1 MALDFLLPTLAQLG
15 TAVFAASGALAGL
28 RNRLD
33 IVGVTF
39 VATLTG
45 IGGGTVRDL
54 LLGETPIGWVT
65 SPVEIIICIVVA
77 LGVSLANQALLG
89 RRLMALLVADA
100 AGLALF
106 AVLGADRAL
115 AAGAHPFI
123 AILLGAMTASF
134 GGLIRDVICNDTPV
148 FLQREIYITAGL
160 VGAALFVLLPEAL
173 SFEIRALAGIALA
186 FGLRLL
192 AIVYNW
198 SLPFPRYR

>member
-1 MALDFLLPTLAQLG
+1 METLLPTLAQLG

-33 IVGVTF
+33 VVGVAF

-54 LLGETPIGWVT
+54 LLGAVPLSWVAAPT
-65 SPVEIIICIVVA
+65 EIYICLAVA
-77 LGVSLANQALLG
+77 LAVCLANQALSG
-89 RRLMALLVADA
+89 RRLRALLVADA

-106 AVLGADRAL
+106 AVLGAERGL
-115 AAGAHPFI
+115 SAGAHPFV
-123 AILLGAMTASF
+123 AMLLGAMTASF
-134 GGLIRDVICNDTPV
+134 GGLIRDVICNETPV
-148 FLQREIYITAGL
+148 FLQREIYITA
-160 VGAALFVLLPEAL
+160 
-173 SFEIRALAGIALA
+173 ALAGAGLFLLMPESLGFEWRAVMGIALA

-198 SLPFPRYR
+198 SLPFPQYRD